1 MTKEKILKT
10 LKSIYFSFAW
20 LTVLLFALDLISKWV
35 VQNTFLVDGKG
46 VTVISNFFDI
56 RLSHN
61 MGAAFSLG
69 DSGSPAMRTLWII
82 VSVVM
87 SVGLIF
93 YYVKNYKK
101 LNVWYRLS
109 LSMMIAGA
117 LGNMIDRMFY
127 WDAIVGFDGVIDW
140 LSFTLFGDWKFP
152 SFNIAD
158 SALVVGVIIIIVIL
172 IVELIQDSIK
182 KGKKG
187 AYALPPKEYEKKI
200 EEEQNHHND
209 DDKTNKA

>member
-1 MTKEKILKT
+1 MTKEKIIKT

-20 LTVLLFALDLISKWV
+20 LAVLLFALDLISKWI

-46 VTVISNFFDI
+46 VTVIDNFFDI

-69 DSGSPAMRTLWII
+69 DSGSPAMRALWIA
-82 VSVVM
+82 VSVLM
-87 SVGLIF
+87 SIGLIF

-140 LSFTLFGDWKFP
+140 LSFKFGVWDFP

-158 SALVVGVIIIIVIL
+158 SALVVGVIIIIVLL
-172 IVELIQDSIK
+172 IIELIQDSIK
-182 KGKKG
+182 KGKEG

-200 EEEQNHHND
+200 EEEQHRLD
-209 DDKTNKA
+209 DEDKTNKA